1 MQVEL
6 TVNNVSLCGFTYE
19 PSQFLAGNRNPDKDT
34 CGVGFFLI

>member
-6 TVNNVSLCGFTYE
+6 TVNSVSLCGFTYE

-34 CGVGFFLI
+34 CGVGFFII